1 MKGERFMK
9 RTKLFISL
17 LFLLTSGL
25 VSCSQNKIV
34 TSSQSSSSS
43 FSSEKFNSTSSSFI
57 PKEKINAVIE
67 NMKSNFSFEFEDA
80 SSYFR
85 FYIQQNIIHFFSSLE
100 DEKGSYIELTNET
113 AYLYVYKKDNN
124 WYKSDILLL
133 DYTSIVK
140 EKISKAKWEDI
151 KVSNEEWPKMKSSSQ
166 CEYGQLPVLEYN
178 GKTYSQSH
186 AIELYLGKKFNL
198 YGSSIDDE
206 YQINSLLDSFDD
218 LFIVFHAYAAPTNEE
233 DKKNKEQIKQEFLM
247 KLGFF
252 TEVYDKHYEKN
263 GYKKYYLGDTF
274 TIADLFLCCLL
285 LRQLIF

>member
-1 MKGERFMK
+1 MK

-17 LFLLTSGL
+17 LFLLTSGF

-34 TSSQSSSSS
+34 TSSHSSSSS

-80 SSYFR
+80 SSNFR

-113 AYLYVYKKDNN
+113 AYLYVYKEDNN

-140 EKISKAKWEDI
+140 EKISNAKWEDY
-151 KVSNEEWPKMKSSSQ
+151 NEETDTFFGTYENQEISAKIEKDSSLSIL
-166 CEYGQLPVLEYN
+166 GQNLKLEVFNVNNTCVSLPNFE
-178 GKTYSQSH
+178 
-186 AIELYLGKKFNL
+186 NL
-198 YGSSIDDE
+198 ID
-206 YQINSLLDSFDD
+206 Q
-218 LFIVFHAYAAPTNEE
+218 T
-233 DKKNKEQIKQEFLM
+233 NKE
-247 KLGFF
+247 
-252 TEVYDKHYEKN
+252 
-263 GYKKYYLGDTF
+263 
-274 TIADLFLCCLL
+274 
-285 LRQLIF
+285 